1 MKKPKKLKRPKRPK
15 NGSPKQILKW
25 IERCKQVETENKKR
39 LAEYDR
45 ARKALEK
52 L

>member
-15 NGSPKQILKW
+15 KGTPKQILKW
-25 IERCKQVETENKKR
+25 IDRCKAVETENKKR
-39 LAEYDR
+39 LAEYDK
-45 ARKALEK
+45 ARKALDK